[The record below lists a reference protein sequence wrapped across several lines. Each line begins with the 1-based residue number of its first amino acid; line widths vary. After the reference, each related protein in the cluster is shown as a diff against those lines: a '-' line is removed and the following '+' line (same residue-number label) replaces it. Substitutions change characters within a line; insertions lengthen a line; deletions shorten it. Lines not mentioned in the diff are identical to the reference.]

1 MILRIRI
8 SRKVQENNEIYKKYE
23 KSTTYRNQR
32 KLEKN
37 SSRKNIPLDTPKID
51 EKHLRGY
58 LERYRDYKLPFYQKS
73 YLDIA

>member
-1 MILRIRI
+1 MRSPRLTEI
-8 SRKVQENNEIYKKYE
+8 SVTSKK
-23 KSTTYRNQR
+23 K
-32 KLEKN
+32 

-58 LERYRDYKLPFYQKS
+58 LERYRDYKLPFYPKS